1 MHLDIAQTVSRAVG
15 IDGVPLSAVKKCFPV
30 IGCHL
35 LHLINFSIKSST
47 FPSDWKIARVT
58 PVFKAGDRANLDN
71 FRPISV
77 LSVLS
82 KITEKVICSQL
93 SSYLLDNHILSSS
106 QYAYRPCHS
115 TEDAL
120 IDIVESLTTSLDNG
134 LVSSITTV
142 DLSKAFDSVDHNV
155 LLNKLEWYGISSA
168 WFKNYLSG
176 RKQIVSG
183 GSVTLPLSHGV
194 AQGSLVG
201 PILFLIFINDLPNFL
216 PHGRLLSY
224 ADDTQLLDSAPPN
237 AAGLSDL
244 KARVEESIYRL
255 QSWFQSNSLKMNPNK
270 TDFMVVGT
278 KPSLKEIRNFNI
290 SIAGSDICPSTSVKI
305 LGVVI
310 DRHLTWEPHIS
321 SIVRR
326 CNAIL
331 VSLFKIRHH
340 FTPDV
345 MKILVQVHVFPHI
358 IYCLSV
364 WGGAAECH
372 LSRVQKTINFAARLV
387 SGVRRSD
394 T

>member
-1 MHLDIAQTVSRAVG
+1 MLTILTLISPPSDLVLQQVRRPREMVPARLRLDRDPTEFVSRPLIYPPATLPELSCAISKLNASGAVG

-134 LVSSITTV
+134 LVSSITTI

-155 LLNKLEWYGISSA
+155 LLNKLEWYGIS
-168 WFKNYLSG
+168 
-176 RKQIVSG
+176 
-183 GSVTLPLSHGV
+183 
-194 AQGSLVG
+194 
-201 PILFLIFINDLPNFL
+201 
-216 PHGRLLSY
+216 
-224 ADDTQLLDSAPPN
+224 
-237 AAGLSDL
+237 
-244 KARVEESIYRL
+244 
-255 QSWFQSNSLKMNPNK
+255 
-270 TDFMVVGT
+270 
-278 KPSLKEIRNFNI
+278 
-290 SIAGSDICPSTSVKI
+290 
-305 LGVVI
+305 
-310 DRHLTWEPHIS
+310 
-321 SIVRR
+321 
-326 CNAIL
+326 
-331 VSLFKIRHH
+331 
-340 FTPDV
+340 
-345 MKILVQVHVFPHI
+345 
-358 IYCLSV
+358 
-364 WGGAAECH
+364 
-372 LSRVQKTINFAARLV
+372 
-387 SGVRRSD
+387 
-394 T
+394 